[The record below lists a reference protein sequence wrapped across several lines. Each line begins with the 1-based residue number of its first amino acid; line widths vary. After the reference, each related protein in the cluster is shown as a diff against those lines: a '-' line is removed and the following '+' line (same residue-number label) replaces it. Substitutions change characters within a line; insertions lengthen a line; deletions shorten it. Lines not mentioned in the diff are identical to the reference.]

1 MPDRSSSLFQ
11 PWLRL
16 VLGTLGAVSIG
27 AGATAVFVTVNGT
40 GTAVLLAFGGI
51 LLALAVLG
59 DRIESVKLGGTKVK
73 LRAAAEAKFAL
84 AEDYQHQGKYAT
96 ADRLRAEG
104 NALLDAAGP
113 IASEY
118 RKLRGSMPVGKE
130 RTAALEGLVERAR
143 KLADKGR
150 YEPAEV
156 SSWLRGSSEGN
167 RIIALV
173 MMEAKPE
180 LRDVDAVFAAVK
192 DPSSAFEHYHAMRVA
207 ECMIADLDAD
217 QQRRLAELIKEARSH
232 VFGPEASR
240 WRLSDRMLDSLN
252 GHAAGV

>member
-1 MPDRSSSLFQ
+1 MRDRSSLLFQ

-51 LLALAVLG
+51 LLGLAVLG

-84 AEDYQHQGKYAT
+84 AEDFQHQGKFAD

-130 RTAALEGLVERAR
+130 RTAALEGVVEQAR
-143 KLADKGR
+143 KLANKGR
-150 YEPAEV
+150 YDRAEV

-167 RIIALV
+167 RVMALA
-173 MMEAKPE
+173 MMETRPE
-180 LRDVDAVFAAVK
+180 LRDAEAVFAAVK

-217 QQRRLAELIKEARSH
+217 HRRRLVELIKAARSS

-252 GHAAGV
+252 GHLDRV